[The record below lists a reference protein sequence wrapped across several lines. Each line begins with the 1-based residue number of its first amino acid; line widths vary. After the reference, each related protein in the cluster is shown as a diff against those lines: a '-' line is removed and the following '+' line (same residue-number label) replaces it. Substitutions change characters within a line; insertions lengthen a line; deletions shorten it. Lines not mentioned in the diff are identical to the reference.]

1 MTSDGGARTSRLEEP
16 STSPPQPVSASDQLE
31 PSLSGNRES
40 CGCIRTS
47 SCGRAE
53 SVDRRRVG
61 KPRMEGHAPAVAGI
75 PRTRTSV
82 RLSARSMHVSSPPLD
97 ECVRACIRVRPKVHH
112 EHTPHTHAHYASAG
126 VHVLKL
132 AGASCL
138 HCPADSV
145 GTPLLICV
153 RACGRAGGRAGT
165 CVHVRACVHM
175 RARPRATDQPC
186 ACVRACMRACVRD
199 ASVCTC
205 VHACALAQ
213 LGAVVCAHALLH
225 QVAFLVMTAHG
236 STHIFQ
242 QLIAPDVLS
251 PLATWPLGSGFW
263 PRPLAP
269 SPVNSL

>member
-1 MTSDGGARTSRLEEP
+1 MEELAQAVSR
-16 STSPPQPVSASDQLE
+16 SPPRAHHSQVGRRFLE
-31 PSLSGNRES
+31 IENLWLHSGHRAPW
-40 CGCIRTS
+40 

-138 HCPADSV
+138 HCPATCSQNASFSQKPSFRCWCELV
-145 GTPLLICV
+145 FETRGPHETWGP
-153 RACGRAGGRAGT
+153 GGG
-165 CVHVRACVHM
+165 
-175 RARPRATDQPC
+175 
-186 ACVRACMRACVRD
+186 
-199 ASVCTC
+199 
-205 VHACALAQ
+205 
-213 LGAVVCAHALLH
+213 
-225 QVAFLVMTAHG
+225 
-236 STHIFQ
+236 
-242 QLIAPDVLS
+242 
-251 PLATWPLGSGFW
+251 
-263 PRPLAP
+263 
-269 SPVNSL
+269 